1 MNTTNK
7 RIEVMHFLAQKIDS
21 IIDEFLK
28 SIDTNWQPADFLP
41 DSSTENFEKEV
52 RELQGTAIRLF
63 SCISG

>member
-41 DSSTENFEKEV
+41 DSSTENFEQEV
-52 RELQGTAIRLF
+52 RELQAQSKELPYDYL
-63 SCISG
+63 